1 MSHIKNLLENVEFH
15 IEAVNTDESIRFIAD
30 ITASNPMEARIN
42 FIDKMRLEKALE
54 PGADYTFD
62 KILTGVETA

>member
-1 MSHIKNLLENVEFH
+1 MSFTKQQLESIEFH

>member
-1 MSHIKNLLENVEFH
+1 MSFLKQQLENMIFH
-15 IEAVNTDESIRFIAD
+15 IEAVSKDMAIRFIAD
-30 ITASNPMEARIN
+30 IKASNPNEARIS

-54 PGADYTFD
+54 PGMDYTFD

>member
-1 MSHIKNLLENVEFH
+1 MSRTKDLLENSQFH
-15 IEAVNTDESIRFIAD
+15 IEAVNTDESIRFITD
-30 ITASNPMEARIN
+30 IKASNPMEARIN

-62 KILTGVETA
+62 KILTGVE